1 MKTPSVI
8 CRKAKDYFD
17 TPNSPFVD
25 VHEHLVN
32 ALILTVRSVN
42 KADQTAELYD
52 TLPNILFNSPHGLGK
67 SLLAVTFRT
76 DLSLLIGRDVPMI
89 TVDCSQD
96 TREQHL
102 KGNLVGM
109 GDETPFVLGPATDA
123 INLANETGCCILNLE
138 EISALTP
145 GSQKMLNSIL
155 DWRRSLEIPQLAR
168 KFSLSGVARVLVWAS
183 MNPSAYGGVY
193 TLNDDLRS
201 RFREFRVPFPNQ
213 EQELEILKAVFRI
226 GSSGPSGLLRARE
239 VLANRVPR
247 DVIDEALLE
256 NLTTLA
262 SQTRG
267 DSLEYHFGT
276 RDLVKFLEDAQRTQ
290 RIDIAAE
297 INLLNKFDGS
307 ERDTMADRIDASLS
321 TSLKARVAKE
331 VRNV

>member
-8 CRKAKDYFD
+8 CRKAKDYLD
-17 TPNSPFVD
+17 IPNSPFVD
-25 VHEHLVN
+25 VHGHLVST
-32 ALILTVRSVN
+32 LLLTACGN
-42 KADQTAELYD
+42 KLYE
-52 TLPNILFNSPHGLGK
+52 TLPNILLNSPHGLGK
-67 SLLAVTFRT
+67 SLLAVTFRAR
-76 DLSLLIGRDVPMI
+76 LSEQVGLDIPMI

-123 INLANETGCCILNLE
+123 INLANDMGCCILNLE

-155 DWRRSLEIPQLAR
+155 DWRRSLEIPQLAK
-168 KFSLSGVARVLVWAS
+168 KFSLTGGARVLVWAS

-213 EQELEILKAVFRI
+213 EQELEILKAVC
-226 GSSGPSGLLRARE
+226 PYA
-239 VLANRVPR
+239 
-247 DVIDEALLE
+247 DEALLE

-276 RDLVKFLEDAQRTQ
+276 RDLVKFLEDVQRTQ
-290 RIDIAAE
+290 LIDLAAE

-331 VRNV
+331 VRGV

>member
-8 CRKAKDYFD
+8 CRKAKDYLD
-17 TPNSPFVD
+17 IPNSPFVD
-25 VHEHLVN
+25 VHGHLVN
-32 ALILTVRSVN
+32 ALLLTACGN
-42 KADQTAELYD
+42 KLYE
-52 TLPNILFNSPHGLGK
+52 TLPNILLNSPHGLGK

-76 DLSLLIGRDVPMI
+76 RLSEQVGADIPMI

-123 INLANETGCCILNLE
+123 INLANDMGCCILNLE

-155 DWRRSLEIPQLAR
+155 DWRRSLEIPQLAK
-168 KFSLSGVARVLVWAS
+168 KFSLTEGARVLVWAS

-201 RFREFRVPFPNQ
+201 RFREFRIPFPNQ
-213 EQELEILKAVFRI
+213 EQELEILKAVC
-226 GSSGPSGLLRARE
+226 SYA
-239 VLANRVPR
+239 
-247 DVIDEALLE
+247 DEALLE

-290 RIDIAAE
+290 IIDLAAE

-331 VRNV
+331 VRGV